1 MIKGIKRVLA
11 GMMAAAVVLTAV
23 PTVAFAAGSPT
34 TSVQPTKQ
42 TEVTAEKK
50 NGIEITVN
58 TSKDGQASIDVIEP
72 TTKKNITV
80 ASKVTV
86 NGVSYTVTEISANA
100 FTNCSK
106 ATKVTLPS
114 SITSIGK
121 NAFAGNETI
130 KNIALTSKKA
140 PAIDKTAFKGVDT
153 QKMTVTYSKKMSKAE
168 VKELKAALKA
178 AGFKGKVKKAK

>member
-1 MIKGIKRVLA
+1 MIKGIKRFLA
-11 GMMAAAVVLTAV
+11 GMMVAAVAMTAV
-23 PTVAFAAGSPT
+23 PATTFAATSPT
-34 TSVQPTKQ
+34 TSVEPTKQ

-58 TSKDGQASIDVIEP
+58 TTKDGQAAIDVIEP
-72 TTKKNITV
+72 TTKKKVTV

-106 ATKVTLPS
+106 ATKVTLPAT
-114 SITSIGK
+114 ITTIGK
-121 NAFAGNETI
+121 NAFSGNKTI
-130 KNIALTSKKA
+130 KNIALTGKEA
-140 PAIDKTAFKGVDT
+140 PAIDKAAFKGVDT
-153 QKMTVTYSKKMSKAE
+153 KKMTVTYSKKMSKSE